1 MIYKR
6 KILPK
11 LHKKNLLI
19 MLRISTLIV
28 LFLGFLFMNCEGNKS
43 KSADYIQLELSWDH
57 EKNPIG
63 EALGSGKITL
73 KNVGNKPLPAQ
84 KWTIYFSQITGPKP
98 IPESLK
104 GLKISNVVGELNK
117 IEPDPSFI
125 GLKAQEEKSFS
136 YSSKGGVS
144 FNYACVPQGV
154 FLVYEDENGVEQKSE
169 VMVNI
174 TPFKRKEQFQ
184 LSAEDRKPLPDAFW
198 RFDQQAG
205 VSLIPAENVPL
216 ILPTPVFSTKTE
228 GSFVLNGKIN
238 ISAPKE
244 LDNEKSYLQEV
255 LNPLFSPNKQG
266 QSTIF
271 LEIKSLKGLEKAESY
286 QLEISKKGIHIT
298 GADAQGVFYGI
309 QSLLQLLPPDAFS
322 KKQASITLPN
332 LMIKD
337 APRYEYRGY
346 NLDVGRNFHS
356 KKTILRLLDILAHY
370 KINKFHFHLTDDEG
384 WRIEIPGLPEL
395 TDFGSKRGYSKNEK
409 EHLLPAY
416 GSGLTANADKS
427 SGTGF
432 YTKADFLEII
442 RFAKARHITV
452 IPEIDIPGHARA
464 AIKSMEARQAKLSL
478 DGNKS
483 AAEQYRLFTPN
494 DKSQYRSVQNY
505 PDNVLDVCKESTYT
519 FIGKIFDELINMY
532 DEAGVPLKTMHVGGD
547 EVPEGVWKE
556 SPSCLDLLTKLPKG
570 NSKDILTQYFLERL
584 DKMLDE
590 RGVQLAGWEEVAL
603 IRIPKEPKGFG
614 YEPNPKFKKDGF
626 LAYVWNSLGESV
638 NLSYRL
644 ANAGY
649 DVVLSNV
656 TNLYFDLSYDGH
668 PSEPGLNWGGYVDT
682 KTAWRFSP
690 NNQFAAVLKDVQG
703 NDMPIAQ
710 WENTMEWLKPEGKK
724 HIKGIQGQLWTETI
738 KTESMLFYYTLPKLL
753 GLAERAWTPE
763 PAWEAKRNSP
773 EREKLLNADWQ
784 LFANKVG
791 QHELKKLDYI
801 FGGYTYRVPPPG
813 ARMVND
819 KVEVNSPFPGM
830 MILYT
835 LDGSEPTK
843 DSKRYEMPVDL
854 KKGQIIKIAIFSS
867 NGRKSRTVTLPAK
880 PGELTD

>member
-1 MIYKR
+1 
-6 KILPK
+6 
-11 LHKKNLLI
+11 
-19 MLRISTLIV
+19 
-28 LFLGFLFMNCEGNKS
+28 MNCEGNKT
-43 KSADYIQLELSWDH
+43 KSADLIQLTLNWNH

-63 EALGSGKITL
+63 NDLGRGSITL
-73 KNVGNKPLPAQ
+73 KNHGNVPLPSQ
-84 KWTIYFSQITGPKP
+84 KWTIYFSQLTGPMP
-98 IPESLK
+98 IPESLN

-117 IEPDPSFI
+117 IEPDPSFP
-125 GLKAQEEKSFS
+125 GLKAKEEKTFS
-136 YSSKGGVS
+136 YDSRDGVS
-144 FNYACVPQGV
+144 FNYVCVPQGV
-154 FLVYEDENGVEQKSE
+154 FLVYEDEKGVEQKSE
-169 VMVNI
+169 VIVNI
-174 TPFKRKEQFQ
+174 SPFKRKEQFQ
-184 LSAEDRKPLPDAFW
+184 LSADDRRPLPDAFR

-205 VSLIPAENVPL
+205 VSFIPEENIPL
-216 ILPTPVFSTKTE
+216 ILPTPAFSKKTE
-228 GSFVLNGKIN
+228 GTFILNGNLN

-244 LDNEKSYLQEV
+244 LANEKSYLKEV
-255 LNPLFSPNKQG
+255 LNPLFSQDAREPA
-266 QSTIF
+266 TIS
-271 LEIKSLKGLEKAESY
+271 LELKGMPGFEKPESY
-286 QLEISKKGIHIT
+286 QLEISKKGIHII
-298 GADAQGVFYGI
+298 GADAKGVFYGI

-322 KKQASITLPN
+322 KTQASIILPN
-332 LMIKD
+332 LIIKD
-337 APRYEYRGY
+337 APRYEYRGFH
-346 NLDVGRNFHS
+346 LDVSRNFHS
-356 KKTILRLLDILAHY
+356 KKTVLRLLEILAHY

-395 TDFGSKRGYSKNEK
+395 TEFGSKRGYSKNEK

-416 GSGLTANADKS
+416 GSGLSANAGKS

-442 RFAKARHITV
+442 RFATARHITV

-464 AIKSMEARQAKLSL
+464 AIKSMEARHAKLSL
-478 DGNKS
+478 DGNKT
-483 AAEQYRLFTPN
+483 AADQYRLFTPN

-519 FIGKIFDELINMY
+519 FIGKIFDELIKMY
-532 DEAGVPLKTMHVGGD
+532 AEAGVPLRTMHVGGD

-556 SPSCLDLLTKLPKG
+556 SPSCLDLLTQLPKG
-570 NSKDILTQYFLERL
+570 NSKDVLTQYFFERL

-614 YEPNPKFKKDGF
+614 YQPNPKFTKDGF
-626 LAYVWNSLGESV
+626 LAFVWNSLGESV

-656 TNLYFDLSYDGH
+656 TNLYFDLSYDDH
-668 PSEPGLNWGGYVDT
+668 PAEPGLIWGGYVDT

-710 WENTMEWLKPEGKK
+710 WEKTMEWLKPEGKS
-724 HIKGIQGQLWTETI
+724 HIKGIQGQLWTETV

-753 GLAERAWTPE
+753 GLAERAWASE
-763 PAWEAKRNSP
+763 PVWEAKRNSP
-773 EREKLLNADWQ
+773 EREKLLNSDWQ

-791 QHELKKLDYI
+791 QHELKKLDHI
-801 FGGYTYRVPPPG
+801 FGGYSYRVPPPG
-813 ARMVND
+813 ARIVNE
-819 KVEVNSPFPGM
+819 KVEVNTPYPGM
-830 MILYT
+830 TIRYT
-835 LDGSEPTK
+835 LDGREPNKESSIYAT
-843 DSKRYEMPVDL
+843 PVSL
-854 KKGQIIKIAIFSS
+854 NKGQIIKIAVFSS
-867 NGRKSRTVTLPAK
+867 NGRKSRTVTLPAT